1 MLEAMRYILVDMFS
15 SARTMLQSISFG
27 DFNFYSFLLSCL
39 FIFFIFKFS
48 VLILRR

>member
-1 MLEAMRYILVDMFS
+1 MFQAMRYILVDMFG
-15 SARTMLQSISFG
+15 SARAMLQSVSFG
-27 DFNFYSFLLSCL
+27 DFNLYSFFLSCL